1 MRQVNV
7 RRILEF
13 FLVGLVMGIA
23 EDLIAV
29 KLATGAN
36 LDLRVIGII
45 ALVALPF
52 AIFSELVVDRKE
64 W

>member
-1 MRQVNV
+1 MRQINV
-7 RRILEF
+7 RRVLEF
-13 FLVGLVMGIA
+13 FLVGLAMGIA

-29 KLATGAN
+29 KLATGVS
-36 LDLRVIGII
+36 LDLRIIGII